1 MASNPPPNDLATSQL
16 ILDKTSG
23 NLRQRTDEER
33 TAAGAG
39 IENNKFIVCPALG
52 VRAKPRRPTLHNTQT
67 KWLRPESNLMIRVT
81 HLCTL
86 RMLSGCLRYACR
98 SHSRAQQRPE
108 EKARI

>member
-23 NLRQRTDEER
+23 NLRQRADEER

-39 IENNKFIVCPALG
+39 IEHNKFIVCPALG